1 MQLIA
6 TSQSKRNT
14 IIFVHAQENM
24 NQPNP
29 YLIAICN
36 HLEIQLGFKIKNIAD
51 AQQCSELLTQQ
62 KLYISPHTIA
72 RLYGVVK
79 PFRTPYKDTLN
90 ILARFVSYNDWED
103 FCDNQTNIPFDPNF
117 FLTEGSDGF
126 SLAVLE
132 LALASEDFKVLELI
146 LEKAK
151 ANENQ
156 AILFTAAELI
166 GAYIRK
172 SKKQKELLQ
181 LLADSNIGH
190 LFYYE
195 CYVDEDNEEN
205 YFSNALL
212 HHYLPK
218 VTNDYRKLFV
228 YCFIIS
234 QTAHKEQR
242 LSTYHKEFQN
252 LTAQLDQK
260 NCHFHELSRWI
271 ECLIL
276 IDGYNGVLQNTWKLH
291 VAELIALSAGC
302 HANEKAWMLARPI
315 KALLLFG
322 FKEELFNCGEL
333 NEVIDTLIKNQKKE
347 LHSIAL
353 YVLQL
358 YWIRKS
364 MHFESKIVYN
374 PFRIHNILFQNES
387 YEKTAI
393 EFAVASLFATG
404 ENKNILASNL
414 KGYCEA
420 KGVHWVIKLLE

>member
-1 MQLIA
+1 MA
-6 TSQSKRNT
+6 EST
-14 IIFVHAQENM
+14 IGQ
-24 NQPNP
+24 
-29 YLIAICN
+29 
-36 HLEIQLGFKIKNIAD
+36 
-51 AQQCSELLTQQ
+51 
-62 KLYISPHTIA
+62 
-72 RLYGVVK
+72 
-79 PFRTPYKDTLN
+79 
-90 ILARFVSYNDWED
+90 
-103 FCDNQTNIPFDPNF
+103 
-117 FLTEGSDGF
+117 
-126 SLAVLE
+126 
-132 LALASEDFKVLELI
+132 
-146 LEKAK
+146 
-151 ANENQ
+151 
-156 AILFTAAELI
+156 
-166 GAYIRK
+166 
-172 SKKQKELLQ
+172 
-181 LLADSNIGH
+181 

-205 YFSNALL
+205 YFSDALRQY
-212 HHYLPK
+212 YLPNLSK
-218 VTNDYRKLFV
+218 EYKKLFV

-276 IDGYNGVLQNTWKLH
+276 IDGYNGVLQNTWKLN

-302 HANEKAWMLARPI
+302 HANEKTWMLARPI

-364 MHFESKIVYN
+364 MYFESKIVYN

-404 ENKNILASNL
+404 ENKSILASNL
-414 KGYCEA
+414 KRYCEA

>member
-1 MQLIA
+1 
-6 TSQSKRNT
+6 
-14 IIFVHAQENM
+14 M

-36 HLEIQLGFKIKNIAD
+36 QLEVQLGFKIKNIAD
-51 AQQCSELLTQQ
+51 AHNASAQMAAL
-62 KLYISPHTIA
+62 KLHISPHTIA
-72 RLYGVVK
+72 RLFGIVK

-90 ILARFVSYNDWED
+90 ILARFVHYNDWED

-117 FLTEGSDGF
+117 FLTEASDGF

-132 LALASEDFKVLELI
+132 LALASEDFKALELV

-156 AILFTAAELI
+156 AVLFTAAELI

-181 LLADSNIGH
+181 LLADSTIGH

-276 IDGYNGVLQNTWKLH
+276 IDGYNGVLQNTWRNH
-291 VAELIALSAGC
+291 VTELLALSVGYN
-302 HANEKAWMLARPI
+302 ANEKAWLLARPI

-322 FKEELFNCGEL
+322 FKEELFNCVDI
-333 NEVIDTLIKNQKKE
+333 NHTIDTLIKSQKKE

-364 MHFESKIVYN
+364 MYFESKIVYN

-393 EFAVASLFATG
+393 EFAIASLFATG

-414 KGYCEA
+414 KEYCKA